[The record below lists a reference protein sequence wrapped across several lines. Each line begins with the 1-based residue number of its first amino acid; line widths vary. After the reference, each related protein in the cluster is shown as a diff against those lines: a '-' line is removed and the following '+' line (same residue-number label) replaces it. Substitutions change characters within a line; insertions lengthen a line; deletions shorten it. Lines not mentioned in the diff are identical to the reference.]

1 MTCSSTNGTG
11 VSKWF
16 SNRKKEALEKNT
28 GTLLWAAGA
37 CAAGLGLWLLRRKQQ
52 PRFDGASVLI
62 TGGSRGLGLA
72 LARRFAREGARLT
85 LLARD
90 GDELERAR
98 KELARTG
105 ADVIV
110 YECDVGDPDQVD
122 SAVRFVCE
130 KRGRIDVLV
139 NNAGIIQ
146 VGPVENM
153 TLADFQEA
161 LDVHTWGPLR
171 LMRAVIPQMKAQGEG
186 RIVNISSI
194 GGLVAVPHLLPYVVS
209 KFALTGLSDGMR
221 SELSKDNIQVTT
233 VCPGLMRTGSHVNA
247 FFKGKHRQEFT
258 WFALSSGTPLSST
271 SAQRAARQIVEA
283 CRRGTARLIIT
294 PQARL
299 LHGLNALAP
308 DLTATVFNAIA
319 RLLPAPNGDD
329 DRKRR
334 PGWASATSLV
344 PSLLTRLADRAA
356 LRNNELD
363 DETAAV
369 YHDRHE

>member
-1 MTCSSTNGTG
+1 

-16 SNRKKEALEKNT
+16 SNRKKKVLEKNT

-247 FFKGKHRQEFT
+247 LFKGKHRQEFT

-271 SAQRAARQIVEA
+271 SARRAARQIVEA

-329 DRKRR
+329 DHKRH

>member
-16 SNRKKEALEKNT
+16 SNRKKKVLEKNT

-72 LARRFAREGARLT
+72 LARRFAREGAQLT
-85 LLARD
+85 LLARG

-161 LDVHTWGPLR
+161 LDVHTCGPLR

-247 FFKGKHRQEFT
+247 LFKGKHRQEFT

-308 DLTATVFNAIA
+308 DLTATVFSTIA

-329 DRKRR
+329 DHKRH

-369 YHDRHE
+369 YHNRHE

>member
-1 MTCSSTNGTG
+1 

-16 SNRKKEALEKNT
+16 SNRKEETREKNT

-72 LARRFAREGARLT
+72 LARRFAHEGARLT

-90 GDELERAR
+90 GNELERAR
-98 KELARTG
+98 EELAGTG

-122 SAVRFVCE
+122 SAVRFVRE

-153 TLADFQEA
+153 TLDDFQEA

-171 LMRAVIPQMKAQGEG
+171 LMRAVIPQMKAQGKG

-247 FFKGKHRQEFT
+247 LFKGKHRQEFT
-258 WFALSSGTPLSST
+258 WFALSSGTPLTST
-271 SAQRAARQIVEA
+271 SARRAARQIVEA

-308 DLTATVFNAIA
+308 GLTATILNTIA
-319 RLLPAPNGDD
+319 RLLPAPAGNDD
-329 DRKRR
+329 QRH

-363 DETAAV
+363 DEMAAV

>member
-1 MTCSSTNGTG
+1 MKRSSTSETG
-11 VSKWF
+11 ASKWF
-16 SNRKKEALEKNT
+16 SNRREGILQKNT
-28 GTLLWAAGA
+28 GGLLWAAGA
-37 CAAGLGLWLLRRKQQ
+37 CAAGLGLWLWQRQK

-90 GDELERAR
+90 GDDLERAR
-98 KELARTG
+98 AELAATG
-105 ADVIV
+105 ADVLV
-110 YECDVGDPDQVD
+110 YECDVGVPDQVE
-122 SAVRFVCE
+122 SAVRFVRE

-139 NNAGIIQ
+139 NNAGVIQ
-146 VGPVENM
+146 VGPVETM
-153 TLADFQEA
+153 TPADFKEA

-171 LMRAVIPQMKAQGEG
+171 LMRAVIPHMKAQGEG

-221 SELSKDNIQVTT
+221 SELSNENIQVTT

-247 FFKGKHRQEFT
+247 LFNGKHRREFT

-271 SAQRAARQIVEA
+271 SAQRAARRIVEA
-283 CRRGTARLIIT
+283 CRRGTSRLIIT

-308 DLTATVFNAIA
+308 GLTATLLNTIA
-319 RLLPAPNGDD
+319 RLLPAAEGEVNQE
-329 DRKRR
+329 RH
-334 PGWASATSLV
+334 PGWASGTSLV
-344 PSLLTRLADRAA
+344 PSLLTRLADKAA

-369 YHDRHE
+369 YYDRHE

>member
-16 SNRKKEALEKNT
+16 SNRKKKVLEKNT
-28 GTLLWAAGA
+28 GTLLWAAGT

-98 KELARTG
+98 KELAGTG

-247 FFKGKHRQEFT
+247 LFKGKHRQEFT

-308 DLTATVFNAIA
+308 DLTATAFNAIA
-319 RLLPAPNGDD
+319 QLLPAPNGDD
-329 DRKRR
+329 DHTRH

-344 PSLLTRLADRAA
+344 PSLLTRLADKAA

>member
-1 MTCSSTNGTG
+1 M
-11 VSKWF
+11 SKWF
-16 SNRKKEALEKNT
+16 SNRKEGALPKNT
-28 GTLLWAAGA
+28 RGLLWATGA
-37 CAAGLGLWLLRRKQQ
+37 CAAGLGLWLWRRET
-52 PRFDGASVLI
+52 PSFDGASVLI

-72 LARRFAREGARLT
+72 LARRFAREDARLT

-98 KELARTG
+98 AELAATG
-105 ADVIV
+105 ADVLV
-110 YECDVGDPDQVD
+110 YECDVGVPEQVE
-122 SAVRFVCE
+122 SAVQFVLE
-130 KRGRIDVLV
+130 KRGRVDVLV
-139 NNAGIIQ
+139 NNAGVIQ
-146 VGPVENM
+146 VGPVETM
-153 TLADFQEA
+153 TPADFKEA

-171 LMRAVIPQMKAQGEG
+171 LMRAVIPHMKAQGEG

-221 SELSKDNIQVTT
+221 AELAKDNIQVTT

-247 FFKGKHRQEFT
+247 LFRGKHRQEFT

-271 SAQRAARQIVEA
+271 SAPQAARQIVEA
-283 CRRGTARLIIT
+283 CRRGASRLIIT

-299 LHGLNALAP
+299 LQGLNALAP
-308 DLTATVFNAIA
+308 GLTATVLNTIA
-319 RLLPAPNGDD
+319 RLLPSPDGEDD
-329 DRKRR
+329 QQRH
-334 PGWASATSLV
+334 PGWASATSLA

-356 LRNNELD
+356 RRNNELD

-369 YHDRHE
+369 YHDRHG